1 MTKQSKANLE
11 EANFNRRDGFETRFY
26 KLYTLSMNFD
36 IITIFPN
43 ILDSYF
49 KESILGMAVKT
60 KKVRIKFHDLRK
72 WTKDK
77 HRTVDDTPY
86 GGGAGMI
93 MKIKPICRAV
103 KAIKKK
109 NGKTRV
115 VLLSAKGKPFN
126 QKKAQTYLKY
136 DQLILICGRYE
147 GVDQRVADYICD
159 EEVSIGQYVLTGGE
173 LGAAVI
179 MDSVMRLIP
188 GILGNQ
194 DSLIEESFTEE
205 KIVEYPQ
212 YTKPKLFKDWK
223 VPSVLL
229 SGNHQ
234 KIKQW
239 KEKNKKML

>member
-1 MTKQSKANLE
+1 
-11 EANFNRRDGFETRFY
+11 
-26 KLYTLSMNFD
+26 MNFD
-36 IITIFPN
+36 VITIFPD

-49 KESILGMAVKT
+49 KESILGRAVKN
-60 KKVRIKFHDLRK
+60 KKAKIKFHDLRK
-72 WTKDK
+72 WTKDR

-86 GGGAGMI
+86 GGGAGMV
-93 MKIKPICRAV
+93 MKVKPVYRAV

-109 NGKTRV
+109 NKKTRV
-115 VLLSAKGKPFN
+115 ILLSARGETFN
-126 QKKAQTYLKY
+126 QQKAQKYLDY

-179 MDSVMRLIP
+179 IDSVARLIP

-194 DSLIEESFTEE
+194 DSLAEESFIKEN
-205 KIVEYPQ
+205 IAEYPQ
-212 YTKPKLFKDWK
+212 YTKPEVFNNWK
-223 VPSVLL
+223 APSVLL

-239 KEKNKKML
+239 RKENKKKL

>member
-1 MTKQSKANLE
+1 
-11 EANFNRRDGFETRFY
+11 
-26 KLYTLSMNFD
+26 MNFD
-36 IITIFPN
+36 VITIFPD

-49 KESILGMAVKT
+49 KESILGRAVKN
-60 KKVRIKFHDLRK
+60 KKAKIKFHDLRK
-72 WTKDK
+72 WTKDR

-86 GGGAGMI
+86 GGGAGMV
-93 MKIKPICRAV
+93 MKVKPVYQAV

-109 NGKTRV
+109 NKKTRV
-115 VLLSAKGKPFN
+115 ILLSARGETFN
-126 QKKAQTYLKY
+126 QQKAQKYLDY

-179 MDSVMRLIP
+179 IDSVARLIP

-194 DSLIEESFTEE
+194 DSLAEESFIKEN
-205 KIVEYPQ
+205 VAEYPQ
-212 YTKPKLFKDWK
+212 YTKPEIFNDWK
-223 VPSVLL
+223 APSVLL

-239 KEKNKKML
+239 RKENKKKL

>member
-1 MTKQSKANLE
+1 MK
-11 EANFNRRDGFETRFY
+11 
-26 KLYTLSMNFD
+26 FD
-36 IITIFPN
+36 VITIFPD

-49 KESILGMAVKT
+49 KESILGRAVKN
-60 KKVRIKFHDLRK
+60 KKAKIKFHDLRK
-72 WTKDK
+72 WTKDR

-86 GGGAGMI
+86 GGGAGMV
-93 MKIKPICRAV
+93 MKVKPVYRAV

-109 NGKTRV
+109 NKKTRV
-115 VLLSAKGKPFN
+115 ILLSARGETFN
-126 QKKAQTYLKY
+126 QQKAQKYLDY

-179 MDSVMRLIP
+179 IDSVARLIP

-194 DSLIEESFTEE
+194 DSLAEESFIKEN
-205 KIVEYPQ
+205 IAEYPQ
-212 YTKPKLFKDWK
+212 YTKPEVFNNWK
-223 VPSVLL
+223 APSVLL

-239 KEKNKKML
+239 RKENKKKL

>member
-1 MTKQSKANLE
+1 
-11 EANFNRRDGFETRFY
+11 
-26 KLYTLSMNFD
+26 MNFD
-36 IITIFPN
+36 VITIFPD

-49 KESILGMAVKT
+49 KESILGRAVKN
-60 KKVRIKFHDLRK
+60 KKAKIKFHDLRK
-72 WTKDK
+72 WTKDR

-86 GGGAGMI
+86 GGGAGMV
-93 MKIKPICRAV
+93 MKVKPVYRAV

-109 NGKTRV
+109 NKKTRV
-115 VLLSAKGKPFN
+115 ILLSARGETFN
-126 QKKAQTYLKY
+126 QQKAQKYLNY

-179 MDSVMRLIP
+179 IDSVARLIP

-194 DSLIEESFTEE
+194 DSLAEESFIKEN
-205 KIVEYPQ
+205 IAEYPQ
-212 YTKPKLFKDWK
+212 YTKPEVFNNWK
-223 VPSVLL
+223 APSVLL

-239 KEKNKKML
+239 RKENKKKL